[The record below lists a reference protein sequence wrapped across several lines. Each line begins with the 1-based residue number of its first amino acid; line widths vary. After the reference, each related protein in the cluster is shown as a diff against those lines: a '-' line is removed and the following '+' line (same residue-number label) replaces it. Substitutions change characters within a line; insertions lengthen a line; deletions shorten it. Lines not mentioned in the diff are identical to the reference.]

1 VRLIFL
7 QVSVEICLFIWVIK
21 MQVQIKLDIDTGS
34 GNYATAGSAGIL
46 PSTFKP
52 LLDIAFSNQV
62 VDDFHRLDA
71 NNMGSQI
78 DRAIDSLQRDRR
90 SYLAL
95 TEAQIAL
102 RPQVEAYLIGWRD
115 LCRKHP
121 NCFISIVP

>member
-1 VRLIFL
+1 
-7 QVSVEICLFIWVIK
+7 
-21 MQVQIKLDIDTGS
+21 MQVQIRLDIDTGS
-34 GNYATAGSAGIL
+34 GNYASAGSAGVL

-52 LLDIAFSNQV
+52 LFDIAFGGQAI
-62 VDDFHRLDA
+62 DDFHRLDA
-71 NNMGSQI
+71 GSMAGQI

-95 TEAQIAL
+95 TEVQMAL

-121 NCFISIVP
+121 GCYISIVP